1 MTASSLP
8 LRTCTTGCFEMFV
21 PARLAPTVVA
31 LSLLAAS
38 AHAQSSAKSYSLQKM
53 DNARAVQAANDRQ
66 KKMLADAD
74 QLLAMAQQLKTAVD
88 QTRKDEL
95 SVDVIR
101 QADQI
106 EKLAKSVKDRMRQ

>member
-1 MTASSLP
+1 MSVHVPPAALIVA
-8 LRTCTTGCFEMFV
+8 LLV
-21 PARLAPTVVA
+21 PAIA
-31 LSLLAAS
+31 
-38 AHAQSSAKSYSLQKM
+38 AHAQSLPAKSYALQKM
-53 DNARAVQAANDRQ
+53 DHMRADQAAEDRQ

-74 QLLAMAQQLKTAVD
+74 HLLAMAQQLKSAVD

>member
-1 MTASSLP
+1 MLKYVRFVAIA
-8 LRTCTTGCFEMFV
+8 TGV
-21 PARLAPTVVA
+21 
-31 LSLLAAS
+31 LLAV
-38 AHAQSSAKSYSLQKM
+38 SL
-53 DNARAVQAANDRQ
+53 NSARAQNMESAVVKKMVNSQAQMAATDRQ

-74 QLLAMAQQLKTAVD
+74 ELLAKAQQLKTAVD

-101 QADQI
+101 QADEI

>member
-1 MTASSLP
+1 MLKYV
-8 LRTCTTGCFEMFV
+8 RFV
-21 PARLAPTVVA
+21 AIAAGVLMA
-31 LSLLAAS
+31 LSVNSALAQNMESAAVKKMVNSQAQMAAS
-38 AHAQSSAKSYSLQKM
+38 
-53 DNARAVQAANDRQ
+53 DRQ

-74 QLLAMAQQLKTAVD
+74 ELLAKAQLLKAAVD

-101 QADQI
+101 QADEI

>member
-1 MTASSLP
+1 MLKCLRCCCVLAVAVFVSPSVFTSAS
-8 LRTCTTGCFEMFV
+8 
-21 PARLAPTVVA
+21 ARAQKSGESFA
-31 LSLLAAS
+31 LQRMDHSRADMAAS
-38 AHAQSSAKSYSLQKM
+38 
-53 DNARAVQAANDRQ
+53 DRQ

-74 QLLAMAQQLKTAVD
+74 QLLAMAQQLKSAVD

-106 EKLAKSVKDRMRQ
+106 EKLAKSVKERMRQ

>member
-1 MTASSLP
+1 MLKYV
-8 LRTCTTGCFEMFV
+8 RFV
-21 PARLAPTVVA
+21 AIAAGVLMA
-31 LSLLAAS
+31 LSVNS
-38 AHAQSSAKSYSLQKM
+38 
-53 DNARAVQAANDRQ
+53 ARAQNMESAAVKKMVNSQAQMAAADRQ

-74 QLLAMAQQLKTAVD
+74 ELLAKAQLLKVAVD

-101 QADQI
+101 QANEI

>member
-1 MTASSLP
+1 MS
-8 LRTCTTGCFEMFV
+8 V
-21 PARLAPTVVA
+21 PVRLAA
-31 LSLLAAS
+31 LGFAVTLCAPPSR
-38 AHAQSSAKSYSLQKM
+38 AQSMPSKSFALQKM
-53 DNARAVQAANDRQ
+53 DNARAVQAADDRQ

-74 QLLAMAQQLKTAVD
+74 HLVAMAQQLKTAVD
-88 QTRKDEL
+88 STRKDEL